1 MDKNKVVGVDIGGS
15 HITTGLVDID
25 TNVLDEASLV
35 RREVDSSGSA
45 AAIIEEWKTAI
56 EAIPGYSVQHLKI
69 GIAMPGPFDYPN
81 GISLIEQQGKYTSLY
96 GLEVKKML
104 AEALGCDE
112 TSIHFENDAACFL
125 QGEVASGAA
134 RSFDHAI
141 GLTLGTGLGSS
152 RYHGHFAEDAALWC
166 SPFQGSI
173 VEEFVSTRWFVE
185 AYQKK
190 TGKAI
195 TEVRELTLKEENK
208 AYAADI
214 FEEFG
219 ENLARFLID
228 FIQKESPE
236 VIVLGGNIT
245 KAEELFLPKV
255 KEELEHAG
263 LSTPIRITELGEQAA
278 LIGAACSWKVQ
289 KENGS
294 AGSNGQ

>member
-1 MDKNKVVGVDIGGS
+1 MNKRNVVGVDIGGS
-15 HITTGLVDID
+15 HITAGLVDLD

-45 AAIIEEWKTAI
+45 VSIIDEWKRAI
-56 EAIPGYSVQHLKI
+56 EAIPGYSLQHLKV

-96 GLEVKKML
+96 GLEVKKVL
-104 AEALGCDE
+104 AEALGCDSE
-112 TSIHFENDAACFL
+112 SIHFENDAACFL

-152 RYHGHFAEDAALWC
+152 RYHGEFAEDAALWC

-173 VEEFVSTRWFVE
+173 VEDYVSTRWFVE
-185 AYQKK
+185 AYRKQ

-195 TEVRELTLKEENK
+195 AEVRELTLEEENK
-208 AYAADI
+208 AYAAGI
-214 FEEFG
+214 FREFG
-219 ENLARFLID
+219 ENLARFLIG
-228 FIQKESPE
+228 FIKKESPQ
-236 VIVLGGNIT
+236 VIVLGGNIS
-245 KAEELFLPKV
+245 KAEALFLPVV
-255 KEELEHAG
+255 KEKLDRAG
-263 LSTPIRITELGEQAA
+263 LATPIRITELGEQAA

-289 KENGS
+289 KEDYK
-294 AGSNGQ
+294 